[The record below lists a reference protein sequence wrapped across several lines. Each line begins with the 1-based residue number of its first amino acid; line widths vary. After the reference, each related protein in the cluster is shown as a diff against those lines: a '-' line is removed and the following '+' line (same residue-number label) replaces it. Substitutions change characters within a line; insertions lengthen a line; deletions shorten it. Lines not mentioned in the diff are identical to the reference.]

1 MPTNVFI
8 KSESVSVP
16 RFEFED
22 LTSMLLHNNRK
33 KNILKYYSFISRLF
47 VKSIN
52 NKQKRAL
59 RRGRRREIPN
69 IYSLFSCSELPAVT
83 SVIDLDFAVPSV
95 LFKTLTL

>member
-33 KNILKYYSFISRLF
+33 KNILKYYSFISKLF

-59 RRGRRREIPN
+59 RRGRRSEIPN
-69 IYSLFSCSELPAVT
+69 SNCSLAKYFS
-83 SVIDLDFAVPSV
+83 
-95 LFKTLTL
+95 

>member
-33 KNILKYYSFISRLF
+33 KNCLKYYSFISRLF

-52 NKQKRAL
+52 NTQKRAL

-69 IYSLFSCSELPAVT
+69 TSEGWGIPMQIY
-83 SVIDLDFAVPSV
+83 DLSH
-95 LFKTLTL
+95 